1 MVSVYGAMT
10 KERKARIWHLW
21 QQGRPMSEIAR
32 DIVKPPATVYSF
44 LLYHGG
50 LKPRERIRRA
60 NSPTL
65 EERELIS
72 RGLAKGDSLRSI
84 TIELGCAPSTV
95 SREIAR
101 NGGVDRYRACVAEKT
116 FPERSKRPKPL
127 LLREDRQSRECVTQL
142 LEADWSPEQIA
153 GWLKKQSPDGKSMCV
168 SHETIYKSLFIQ
180 ARGVLREELKKHLRT
195 RRMFRYAKTRR
206 KAGRGQIADAISIRE
221 RPAAVEDRA
230 IPGHWEGDLLLGK
243 R

>member
-44 LLYHGG
+44 LYHGG

-60 NSPTL
+60 NSLTL

-84 TIELGCAPSTV
+84 AIELGRAPSTA
-95 SREIAR
+95 SREVAR

-116 FPERSKRPKPL
+116 FLKRSKRPKPL
-127 LLREDRQSRECVTQL
+127 LLRENRQLRECVTQL

-153 GWLKKQSPDGKSMCV
+153 GWLKSNPRMERACV
-168 SHETIYKSLFIQ
+168 Y
-180 ARGVLREELKKHLRT
+180 RT
-195 RRMFRYAKTRR
+195 RRFTSRYLFR
-206 KAGRGQIADAISIRE
+206 
-221 RPAAVEDRA
+221 PVECFV
-230 IPGHWEGDLLLGK
+230 K
-243 R
+243 S